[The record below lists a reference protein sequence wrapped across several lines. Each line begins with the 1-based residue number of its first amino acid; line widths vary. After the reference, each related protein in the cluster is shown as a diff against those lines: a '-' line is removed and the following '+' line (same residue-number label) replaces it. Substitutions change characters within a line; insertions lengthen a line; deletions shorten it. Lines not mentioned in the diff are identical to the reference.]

1 MRFEVNTDVHK
12 FSDISYWGFLLIIIG
27 GFILLINISINLRK
41 ISMNY
46 EIDYLCKIILVDKNS
61 SNIKQLYSLTGLKNK
76 QQIREFCQVFEK

>member
-12 FSDISYWGFLLIIIG
+12 FSDINYWSFLLLIL
-27 GFILLINISINLRK
+27 GFFVLLINISINLRR
-41 ISMNY
+41 ISINH

-61 SNIKQLYSLTGLKNK
+61 SNLKRLYRLTDLKNK